1 MATNRLER
9 KQKNIGII
17 STSMIFGLM
26 MFGGFVWV
34 MFQIMA
40 L

>member
-17 STSMIFGLM
+17 SSSMFFGLM
-26 MFGGFVWV
+26 MLFGFIWV

>member
-17 STSMIFGLM
+17 TTSMFFGVAMCLG
-26 MFGGFVWV
+26 FGWV
-34 MFQIMA
+34 LFQIMA

>member
-17 STSMIFGLM
+17 SSSMIFGLVM
-26 MFGGFVWV
+26 LFGFIWV